1 MSDVGIDQ
9 SINSEN
15 EGEILL
21 EKQRKYFYEIPSSI
35 ARCIF
40 SARRRVFVCHPE
52 VEERRLVG
60 LAHILRTKTIF
71 TGEGVQTTL

>member
-1 MSDVGIDQ
+1 MM
-9 SINSEN
+9 
-15 EGEILL
+15 L
-21 EKQRKYFYEIPSSI
+21 ELTNPLTVRMKVRFSLQKRKYFYEIPDPVE
-35 ARCIF
+35 RCIF
-40 SARRRVFVCHPE
+40 SVRRRVFVCHPE